1 MKPLEGV
8 RVLEIASIG
17 PGPLAA
23 NTFLELGAEVIR
35 VNNPNAVNLLPP
47 SVDPSLENRINITVD
62 LKSED
67 GISPGQ
73 ACVFYNKD
81 QFGHKV
87 LGGGWIKE

>member
-35 VNNPNAVNLLPP
+35 VNNPKAVDMLPSNA
-47 SVDPSLENRINITVD
+47 DPALKNRI
-62 LKSED
+62 K
-67 GISPGQ
+67 
-73 ACVFYNKD
+73 YNCG
-81 QFGHKV
+81 FE
-87 LGGGWIKE
+87 IK

>member
-35 VNNPNAVNLLPP
+35 VNNQKL
-47 SVDPSLENRINITVD
+47 
-62 LKSED
+62 
-67 GISPGQ
+67 
-73 ACVFYNKD
+73 
-81 QFGHKV
+81 
-87 LGGGWIKE
+87 

>member
-1 MKPLEGV
+1 MKPLQGV

-67 GISPGQ
+67 GIKL
-73 ACVFYNKD
+73 V
-81 QFGHKV
+81 
-87 LGGGWIKE
+87 KESVSYTHLTLPTICSV

>member
-35 VNNPNAVNLLPP
+35 VNNPKAVDMLPSNACLLYTSQSPRDVEESRMP
-47 SVDPSLENRINITVD
+47 SS
-62 LKSED
+62 
-67 GISPGQ
+67 
-73 ACVFYNKD
+73 A
-81 QFGHKV
+81 
-87 LGGGWIKE
+87 